1 MERLLYISH
10 RLPYPPD
17 KGERLRAFH
26 EIKLL
31 ADRYELTLASLIH
44 DPAEMACVPPLEA
57 ICHEVVP
64 ARAGG
69 KQGLLRGAAGLL
81 VGRSVTEGY
90 FHNPTLT
97 KRLQEL
103 SQDQPFDVVFG
114 YCSSTLPYVRAVHAK
129 RRILDLVDVD
139 SLKWEAYAAVARGPK
154 RWLYAAEARRVAALE
169 RQAVE
174 TCDAVLLVSQ
184 AELDAFHAKADNVHA
199 MGNGVDTEYFRTDA
213 VEPMDLGPKAV
224 VFTGTM
230 SYAPNAE
237 GASWFVREVWP
248 AVRETHPSA
257 TFTIVGRDPTPSVRK
272 LAETPG
278 VTVTGSVPDVRP
290 YLTSAKLAVCPLL
303 TARGIQNKILEA
315 LAMGL
320 PVVAT
325 PQAAEGLGRTPGE
338 PPLAADEPDRWRDRL
353 AALLCD
359 EPALNRMS
367 AAGRAHVEQHHTWRQ
382 QLARLLDT
390 CPALPAEGSAA
401 ETETSHVSA
410 TALGEAGAA

>member
-17 KGERLRAFH
+17 KGERVRAFH

-31 ADRYELTLASLIH
+31 AERYELTLASLVH
-44 DPAEMACVPPLEA
+44 DRAELDHVSALEA
-57 ICHEVVP
+57 ICHEVITAP
-64 ARAGG
+64 AGG
-69 KQGLLRGAAGLL
+69 KLGLLRGAGRFL

-90 FHNPTLT
+90 FHNPVLM
-97 KRLQEL
+97 KRLHRL
-103 SQDQPFDVVFG
+103 SEDQPFDVVFG
-114 YCSSTLPYVRAVHAK
+114 YCSSTLPYVRAVRSG
-129 RRILDLVDVD
+129 RRVLDLVDVD
-139 SLKWEAYAAVARGPK
+139 SLKWEAYAAAARGPK

-169 RQAVE
+169 RRAVE

-184 AELDAFHAKADNVHA
+184 AELDAFRANANNVHA
-199 MGNGVDTEYFRTDA
+199 VGNGVDTEYFRPDA

-237 GASWFVREVWP
+237 GVLWFVREVWP
-248 AVRETHPSA
+248 AVRKAHPRA
-257 TFTIVGRDPTPSVRK
+257 TFTIVGRDPTPAVRK
-272 LAETPG
+272 LADTPG

-290 YLTSAKLAVCPLL
+290 YLTGAKLAVCPLL

-325 PQAAEGLGRTPGE
+325 PAAAEGLGRTPGE
-338 PPLAADEPDRWRDRL
+338 PPLVADLPGEWRDRL
-353 AALLCD
+353 SALLCD

-367 AAGRAHVEQHHTWRQ
+367 AAGRAHIEQHHTWRQ
-382 QLARLLDT
+382 QLGRLLDT
-390 CPALPAEGSAA
+390 CPG
-401 ETETSHVSA
+401 
-410 TALGEAGAA
+410 